1 MRANLFLVKWIISPE
16 GRKLT
21 QVLLQVPVVPP
32 CPTCKK
38 ETKNKVARQADTLL
52 QPPPPYQPSAQSAYI
67 QQSLSAQQRE
77 IQHHLNTQGLLPPFI
92 QTPGQFFN
100 EQFVTQQHAGASSQQ
115 IVSPELS
122 HQHIPAIQ
130 QLGSPQLNHQLP
142 PTTQQLTSL
151 PLNHQ
156 PVSAIHQA
164 SQLGQQIPSVTQQ
177 LTSPQPS
184 HQQTAAPQQ
193 FVSPQLTYQQVSG
206 DQQPISPN
214 LSHQQISAAH
224 HLVSPQFSP
233 KQISESQLN
242 NQQTAA
248 PQQIVSP
255 LLNHKQHEVPQRSRR
270 PPPST
275 TAPATQ
281 EEVQLLY
288 VPVEALRQQQQVIT
302 RNIFFYLW
310 RMVCPILHK
319 NRSTVIRYL
328 RRKIILY
335 VVSWTCHFTGY

>member
-1 MRANLFLVKWIISPE
+1 
-16 GRKLT
+16 
-21 QVLLQVPVVPP
+21 VV
-32 CPTCKK
+32 
-38 ETKNKVARQADTLL
+38 VRQTDPLL
-52 QPPPPYQPSAQSAYI
+52 QPPPAYQPSSQSAYI

-115 IVSPELS
+115 LLSPDLS

-130 QLGSPQLNHQLP
+130 QFGSPQLNHQLP
-142 PTTQQLTSL
+142 PTAQQLTSF

-156 PVSAIHQA
+156 PVSAIQQA

-193 FVSPQLTYQQVSG
+193 LVTPQLTYQQVSG
-206 DQQPISPN
+206 AEQPISPN

-224 HLVSPQFSP
+224 HLVSPQLSQ

-242 NQQTAA
+242 NQQSPADH
-248 PQQIVSP
+248 QIVSP
-255 LLNHKQHEVPQRSRR
+255 LLNHKQQEVPHRSRR
-270 PPPST
+270 PLPST
-275 TAPATQ
+275 MAPATQ

-288 VPVEALRQQQQVIT
+288 VPVEALRQQQQVTT
-302 RNIFFYLW
+302 RNIFFNFL
-310 RMVCPILHK
+310 RMVSPILYK

-328 RRKIILY
+328 RRNIILY
-335 VVSWTCHFTGY
+335 VVS